1 MKVLICLIPFDYS
14 SKTGMN
20 RRILLI
26 LRGLVRL
33 KKEYLFTILITQD
46 NYEF

>member
-20 RRILLI
+20 IRILLI

-33 KKEYLFTILITQD
+33 KKRIFVYYF
-46 NYEF
+46 NYTG

>member
-26 LRGLVRL
+26 LRGACAI
-33 KKEYLFTILITQD
+33 KKRIFVYYF
-46 NYEF
+46 NYTG